1 VRKLSALIVALL
13 FLNIQPTHAVETL
26 PQPFFNYLNS
36 KYLGDPGVILID
48 KATGEVIY
56 ESGSTKAR
64 TPASVL
70 KLTSAAAIA
79 LTLDASTVFKTAIY
93 KTEKRGVFV
102 IWGENDPWIT
112 SNAKYRDANKRAYM
126 PKLIKAA
133 FASDKKLKKI
143 TLIYKGVNNSD
154 IYYAKK
160 ALKRRASVAYK
171 PLSKNIEV
179 ESLITEKIS
188 QVESPPLSKM
198 IRFALL
204 YSDNVLS
211 QRLAMLATGKNGYPL
226 NKDGLNDMI
235 HEKLTSLNVDTTG
248 MYLVDGSGI
257 GGSNRISAVTVSQLL
272 LKIRSEPQLQVV
284 YDSLPVGGES
294 GTLIGRYHTTAPQ
307 AVGIVKAK
315 TGSTRHTVSLAG
327 FTSSGEKEYVFVV
340 IADGVG
346 RTKRSQN
353 AARSAIDR
361 MLGTITKPVVIG
373 LTPPTVENNPVAIT
387 QQPTYIKQR

>member
-1 VRKLSALIVALL
+1 VKKLSALVVALL
-13 FLNIQPTHAVETL
+13 LLNIQPTHAVETL

-36 KYLGDPGVILID
+36 KYLGNPGVILID
-48 KATGEVIY
+48 KASGEVIY

-70 KLTSAAAIA
+70 KLTTAAAIA

-179 ESLITEKIS
+179 ESLITEKLS
-188 QVESPPLSKM
+188 EVESPPLSKM

-226 NKDGLNDMI
+226 NKDGLNDMANA
-235 HEKLTSLNVDTTG
+235 KLTSLGIDTTG
-248 MYLVDGSGI
+248 MKLVDGSGL
-257 GGSNRISAVTVSQLL
+257 GGSNRVSAVTVSQLL
-272 LKIRSEPQLQVV
+272 LKIRSEPQLKVV

-327 FTSSGEKEYVFVV
+327 YTSSGEKEYVFVV

-373 LTPPTVENNPVAIT
+373 LTPPTVDNNQAAIS
-387 QQPTYIKQR
+387 Q

>member
-1 VRKLSALIVALL
+1 MKKLSALVVALL
-13 FLNIQPTHAVETL
+13 LLNIQPTHAVETL

-171 PLSKNIEV
+171 PLSKDVEV

-188 QVESPPLSKM
+188 EVESPPLSKM

-226 NKDGLNDMI
+226 NKDGLNDMA
-235 HEKLTSLNVDTTG
+235 HEKLTTLGIDTKG
-248 MYLVDGSGI
+248 MKLVDGSGL

-272 LKIRSEPQLQVV
+272 LKIRSEPQLKVV

-327 FTSSGEKEYVFVV
+327 YTSSGEKEYVFVV

-361 MLGTITKPVVIG
+361 MLGTITKPVVIA
-373 LTPPTVENNPVAIT
+373 LTPPTVENNPVAIS
-387 QQPTYIKQR
+387 Q

>member
-1 VRKLSALIVALL
+1 VKKLSALVVALL
-13 FLNIQPTHAVETL
+13 LLNIQPTHAVETL

-48 KATGEVIY
+48 KASGEVIY

-79 LTLDASTVFKTAIY
+79 LTLDANTVFKTAIY

-171 PLSKNIEV
+171 PLSKDIEV
-179 ESLITEKIS
+179 ESLITEKLS
-188 QVESPPLSKM
+188 EVESPPLSKM

-226 NKDGLNDMI
+226 NKDGLNDMV
-235 HEKLTSLNVDTTG
+235 HEKLNSLNVDTTG
-248 MYLVDGSGI
+248 MKLVDGSGL

-272 LKIRSEPQLQVV
+272 LKIRSEPQLKVV

-373 LTPPTVENNPVAIT
+373 LTPPTVENNPVATT
-387 QQPTYIKQR
+387 Q

>member
-1 VRKLSALIVALL
+1 MKKLSALVVALL
-13 FLNIQPTHAVETL
+13 LLNIQPTHAVETL

-36 KYLGDPGVILID
+36 KYLGNPGVILID
-48 KATGEVIY
+48 KASGEVIY

-70 KLTSAAAIA
+70 KLTTAAAIA

-179 ESLITEKIS
+179 ESLITEKLS
-188 QVESPPLSKM
+188 EVESPPLSKM

-226 NKDGLNDMI
+226 NKDGLNDMANA
-235 HEKLTSLNVDTTG
+235 KLTSLGIDTTG
-248 MYLVDGSGI
+248 MKLVDGSGL
-257 GGSNRISAVTVSQLL
+257 GGSNRVSAVTVSQLL
-272 LKIRSEPQLQVV
+272 LKIRSEPQLKVV

-327 FTSSGEKEYVFVV
+327 YTSSGEKEYVFVV

-373 LTPPTVENNPVAIT
+373 LTPPTVDNNQAAIS
-387 QQPTYIKQR
+387 Q

>member
-1 VRKLSALIVALL
+1 MKKLSALVVALL
-13 FLNIQPTHAVETL
+13 LLNIQPTHAVETL

-36 KYLGDPGVILID
+36 KYLGNPGVILID
-48 KATGEVIY
+48 KASGEVIY

-70 KLTSAAAIA
+70 KLASAAAIA

-112 SNAKYRDANKRAYM
+112 SNARYRDANKRAYM

-179 ESLITEKIS
+179 ESLITEKLS
-188 QVESPPLSKM
+188 EVESPPLSKM

-226 NKDGLNDMI
+226 NKDGLNDMANA
-235 HEKLTSLNVDTTG
+235 KLTSLGIDTTG
-248 MYLVDGSGI
+248 MKLVDGSGL

-272 LKIRSEPQLQVV
+272 LKIRSEPQLKVV

-327 FTSSGEKEYVFVV
+327 YTSSGEKEYVFVV

-373 LTPPTVENNPVAIT
+373 LTPPTVDNNQAAIS
-387 QQPTYIKQR
+387 Q

>member
-1 VRKLSALIVALL
+1 MRKLSVFIVALL

-70 KLTSAAAIA
+70 KLTTAATIA

-179 ESLITEKIS
+179 ESLVTEKLTE
-188 QVESPPLSKM
+188 VESPPLSKM

-226 NKDGLNDMI
+226 NKDGLNDMAN
-235 HEKLTSLNVDTTG
+235 EKLTSLGIDTKG
-248 MYLVDGSGI
+248 MKLVDGSGLS
-257 GGSNRISAVTVSQLL
+257 GANRVSAVTVSQLL
-272 LKIRSEPQLQVV
+272 LKIRSESQLKVV

-327 FTSSGEKEYVFVV
+327 YTSAGEKEYVFVV

-387 QQPTYIKQR
+387 Q

>member
-1 VRKLSALIVALL
+1 MKKLSALVVALL
-13 FLNIQPTHAVETL
+13 LLNIQPTHAVETL

-36 KYLGDPGVILID
+36 KYLGNPGVILID
-48 KATGEVIY
+48 KASGEVIY

-179 ESLITEKIS
+179 ESLITEKLS
-188 QVESPPLSKM
+188 EVESPPLSKM

-226 NKDGLNDMI
+226 NKDGLNDMANA
-235 HEKLTSLNVDTTG
+235 KLTSLGIDTTG
-248 MYLVDGSGI
+248 MKLVDGSGL

-272 LKIRSEPQLQVV
+272 LKIRSEPQLKVV
-284 YDSLPVGGES
+284 YGSLPVGGES

-327 FTSSGEKEYVFVV
+327 YTSSGEKEYVFVV

-373 LTPPTVENNPVAIT
+373 LTPPTVDNNQAAIS
-387 QQPTYIKQR
+387 Q

>member
-1 VRKLSALIVALL
+1 MKKLSIFIVSLL

-48 KATGEVIY
+48 KASGEVIY

-70 KLTSAAAIA
+70 KLTSTAAIA
-79 LTLDASTVFKTAIY
+79 LTLDANTVFKTAIY

-179 ESLITEKIS
+179 ESLITEKLS

-226 NKDGLNDMI
+226 NKEGLNDMA
-235 HEKLTSLNVDTTG
+235 HEKLTTLGIDTKG
-248 MYLVDGSGI
+248 MKLVDGSGL
-257 GGSNRISAVTVSQLL
+257 GGSNRISAVTVSKLL
-272 LKIRSEPQLQVV
+272 LKIRSEPQLKVV

-327 FTSSGEKEYVFVV
+327 YTSAGEKEYVFVV

-373 LTPPTVENNPVAIT
+373 LTPPTVENNPVVIA
-387 QQPTYIKQR
+387 Q

>member
-1 VRKLSALIVALL
+1 MRKLSVFIVALL

-70 KLTSAAAIA
+70 KLTTAATIA

-133 FASDKKLKKI
+133 FASDKKLKRI

-179 ESLITEKIS
+179 ESLVTEKLTE
-188 QVESPPLSKM
+188 VESPPLSKM
-198 IRFALL
+198 IRFAML

-226 NKDGLNDMI
+226 NKDGLNDMAN
-235 HEKLTSLNVDTTG
+235 EKLTSLGIDTKG
-248 MYLVDGSGI
+248 MKLVDGSGLS
-257 GGSNRISAVTVSQLL
+257 GANRVSAVTVSQLL
-272 LKIRSEPQLQVV
+272 LKIRSESQLKVV

-327 FTSSGEKEYVFVV
+327 YTSSGEKEYVFVV

-387 QQPTYIKQR
+387 Q

>member
-1 VRKLSALIVALL
+1 MKKLSALVVALL

-36 KYLGDPGVILID
+36 KYLGDPSVILID
-48 KATGEVIY
+48 KASGEVIY
-56 ESGSTKAR
+56 ETGSTQAR
-64 TPASVL
+64 RPASVL

-79 LTLDASTVFKTAIY
+79 MTLDANTVFKTAIY

-126 PKLIKAA
+126 PKLINAA

-160 ALKRRASVAYK
+160 ALKRITSVAYE
-171 PLSKNIEV
+171 PLSKNNEV
-179 ESLITEKIS
+179 ESLITEKLTE
-188 QVESPPLSKM
+188 VESPPLSKM

-235 HEKLTSLNVDTTG
+235 HEKLTSLGVDTTG
-248 MYLVDGSGI
+248 MYLVDGSGL
-257 GGSNRISAVTVSQLL
+257 GASSRISAVTVSQLL
-272 LKIRSEPQLQVV
+272 LKIRSEPQLKVV

-294 GTLIGRYHTTAPQ
+294 GTLRSRYHATAPQ
-307 AVGIVKAK
+307 AVGLVRAK
-315 TGSTRHTVSLAG
+315 TGSTRYAISLAG
-327 FTSSGEKEYVFVV
+327 YTSSGEKEYVFVV
-340 IADGVG
+340 IANGVG
-346 RTKRSQN
+346 RTRSLQN
-353 AARSAIDR
+353 AARRTIDR

-373 LTPPTVENNPVAIT
+373 LTPPDVENIPVAIP
-387 QQPTYIKQR
+387 Q

>member
-1 VRKLSALIVALL
+1 MRKLSVFIVALL

-79 LTLDASTVFKTAIY
+79 LTLDANTVFKTAIY

-179 ESLITEKIS
+179 ESLVTEKLTE
-188 QVESPPLSKM
+188 VESPPLSKM

-226 NKDGLNDMI
+226 NKDGLNDMAN
-235 HEKLTSLNVDTTG
+235 EKLTSLGIDTKG
-248 MYLVDGSGI
+248 MKLVDGSGLS
-257 GGSNRISAVTVSQLL
+257 GANRVSAVTVSQLL
-272 LKIRSEPQLQVV
+272 LKIRSEPQLKVV

-327 FTSSGEKEYVFVV
+327 YTSAGEKEYVFVV

-387 QQPTYIKQR
+387 Q

>member
-1 VRKLSALIVALL
+1 MRKLSALVVALL
-13 FLNIQPTHAVETL
+13 LLNIQPTHAVETL

-36 KYLGDPGVILID
+36 KYLGNPGVILID
-48 KATGEVIY
+48 KASGEVIY

-171 PLSKNIEV
+171 PLSKDIEV
-179 ESLITEKIS
+179 ESLITEKLS
-188 QVESPPLSKM
+188 EVESPPLSKM

-226 NKDGLNDMI
+226 NKDGLNDMANA
-235 HEKLTSLNVDTTG
+235 KLTSLGIDTTG
-248 MYLVDGSGI
+248 MKLVDGSGL

-272 LKIRSEPQLQVV
+272 LKIRSEPQLKVV

-327 FTSSGEKEYVFVV
+327 YTSSGEKEYVFVV

-373 LTPPTVENNPVAIT
+373 LTPPTVDNNQAAIS
-387 QQPTYIKQR
+387 Q

>member
-1 VRKLSALIVALL
+1 VKKLSALVVALL
-13 FLNIQPTHAVETL
+13 LLNIQPTHAVETL

-48 KATGEVIY
+48 KASGEVIY

-171 PLSKNIEV
+171 PLSKDIEV
-179 ESLITEKIS
+179 ESLITEKLS
-188 QVESPPLSKM
+188 EVESPPLSKM

-226 NKDGLNDMI
+226 NKDGLNDMV
-235 HEKLTSLNVDTTG
+235 HEKLNSLNVDTSG
-248 MYLVDGSGI
+248 MKLVDGSGL

-272 LKIRSEPQLQVV
+272 LKIRSEPQLKVV

-327 FTSSGEKEYVFVV
+327 YTSSGEKEYVFVV

-373 LTPPTVENNPVAIT
+373 LTPPTVDNNQAAIS
-387 QQPTYIKQR
+387 Q

>member
-1 VRKLSALIVALL
+1 
-13 FLNIQPTHAVETL
+13 
-26 PQPFFNYLNS
+26 
-36 KYLGDPGVILID
+36 
-48 KATGEVIY
+48 
-56 ESGSTKAR
+56 
-64 TPASVL
+64 
-70 KLTSAAAIA
+70 
-79 LTLDASTVFKTAIY
+79 
-93 KTEKRGVFV
+93 
-102 IWGENDPWIT
+102 
-112 SNAKYRDANKRAYM
+112 M

-171 PLSKNIEV
+171 PLSKDVEV

-188 QVESPPLSKM
+188 EVESPPLSKM

-226 NKDGLNDMI
+226 NKDGLNDMA
-235 HEKLTSLNVDTTG
+235 HEKLTTLGIDTKG
-248 MYLVDGSGI
+248 MKLVDGSGL

-272 LKIRSEPQLQVV
+272 LKIRSEPQLKVV

-327 FTSSGEKEYVFVV
+327 YTSSGEKEYVFVV

-361 MLGTITKPVVIG
+361 MLGTITKPVVIA
-373 LTPPTVENNPVAIT
+373 LTPPTVENNPVAIS
-387 QQPTYIKQR
+387 Q

>member
-1 VRKLSALIVALL
+1 MRKLSVFIAAFL
-13 FLNIQPTHAVETL
+13 FLNIEPTHAVETL
-26 PQPFFNYLNS
+26 PQPFYNYLNS

-48 KATGEVIY
+48 KASGEVIY

-93 KTEKRGVFV
+93 KTDKRGVFV

-171 PLSKNIEV
+171 PLSKNIDV

-188 QVESPPLSKM
+188 GVESPPLSKM

-226 NKDGLNDMI
+226 NKEGLNDMA
-235 HEKLTSLNVDTTG
+235 HEKLTTLGIDTKG
-248 MYLVDGSGI
+248 MKLVDGSGLS
-257 GGSNRISAVTVSQLL
+257 GSNRISAVTVSQLL
-272 LKIRSEPQLQVV
+272 LKIRSEPQLKVV

-327 FTSSGEKEYVFVV
+327 YTTSGEKEYVFVV

-346 RTKRSQN
+346 RTKRLQN

-373 LTPPTVENNPVAIT
+373 LTPPTVENTPVAIP
-387 QQPTYIKQR
+387 Q

>member
-1 VRKLSALIVALL
+1 MRKLSVFIVALL

-70 KLTSAAAIA
+70 KLTTAATIA

-133 FASDKKLKKI
+133 FASDKKLKRI

-179 ESLITEKIS
+179 ESLITEKLS
-188 QVESPPLSKM
+188 EVESPPLSKM
-198 IRFALL
+198 IRFAML

-226 NKDGLNDMI
+226 NKDGLNDMA
-235 HEKLTSLNVDTTG
+235 HEKLTTLGIDTKG
-248 MYLVDGSGI
+248 MKLVDGSGLS
-257 GGSNRISAVTVSQLL
+257 GANRVSAVTVSQLL
-272 LKIRSEPQLQVV
+272 LKIRSESQLKVV

-327 FTSSGEKEYVFVV
+327 YTSSGEKEYVFVV

-387 QQPTYIKQR
+387 Q

>member
-1 VRKLSALIVALL
+1 MKKLSALVVALL
-13 FLNIQPTHAVETL
+13 LFNIQPTHAVETL

-48 KATGEVIY
+48 KASGEVIY

-79 LTLDASTVFKTAIY
+79 LTLDANTVFKTAIY

-171 PLSKNIEV
+171 PLSKDIEV
-179 ESLITEKIS
+179 ESLITEKLS
-188 QVESPPLSKM
+188 EVESPPLSKM

-226 NKDGLNDMI
+226 NRDGLNDMV
-235 HEKLTSLNVDTTG
+235 HEKLNSLNVDTTG
-248 MYLVDGSGI
+248 MKLVDGSGL
-257 GGSNRISAVTVSQLL
+257 GGLNRISAVTVSQLL
-272 LKIRSEPQLQVV
+272 LKIRSEPQLKVV

-327 FTSSGEKEYVFVV
+327 YTSSGEKEYVFVV

-387 QQPTYIKQR
+387 Q

>member
-1 VRKLSALIVALL
+1 MRKLSVFIVALL

-48 KATGEVIY
+48 KASGEVIY

-79 LTLDASTVFKTAIY
+79 LTLDANTVFKTAIY

-179 ESLITEKIS
+179 ESLITEKLS
-188 QVESPPLSKM
+188 EVESPPLSKM
-198 IRFALL
+198 IRFAML

-226 NKDGLNDMI
+226 NKDGLNDMA
-235 HEKLTSLNVDTTG
+235 HEKLTSLGIDTTG
-248 MYLVDGSGI
+248 MKLVDGSGL

-272 LKIRSEPQLQVV
+272 LKIRSEPQLKVV

-327 FTSSGEKEYVFVV
+327 YTSSGEKEYVFVV

-387 QQPTYIKQR
+387 Q

>member
-1 VRKLSALIVALL
+1 MKKLPVLVVALL
-13 FLNIQPTHAVETL
+13 LLNIQPTHAVETL

-36 KYLGDPGVILID
+36 KYLADPGVILID
-48 KATGEVIY
+48 RASGEVIY
-56 ESGSTKAR
+56 ESGSTKPR

-79 LTLDASTVFKTAIY
+79 MTLDANTVFKTAIY

-171 PLSKNIEV
+171 PLSKDIEV
-179 ESLITEKIS
+179 ESLITEKLS
-188 QVESPPLSKM
+188 EVESPPLSKM

-211 QRLAMLATGKNGYPL
+211 QRLVMLATGRNGYPL
-226 NKDGLNDMI
+226 TKTGLNDMVT
-235 HEKLTSLNVDTTG
+235 EKLTLLGVDTTG
-248 MYLVDGSGI
+248 MNLVDGSGL

-272 LKIRSEPQLQVV
+272 LKIRSEPQLKVV

-327 FTSSGEKEYVFVV
+327 YTSSGENEYIFVV

-346 RTKRSQN
+346 RTKRLQN

-373 LTPPTVENNPVAIT
+373 LTPPTVENNPVAIP
-387 QQPTYIKQR
+387 Q

>member
-1 VRKLSALIVALL
+1 MRKLSVFIVALL

-48 KATGEVIY
+48 KASGEVIY

-79 LTLDASTVFKTAIY
+79 LTLDANTVFKTAIY

-179 ESLITEKIS
+179 ESLITEKLS

-226 NKDGLNDMI
+226 NKEGLNDMA
-235 HEKLTSLNVDTTG
+235 HEKLTTLGIDTKG
-248 MYLVDGSGI
+248 MKLVDGSGL

-272 LKIRSEPQLQVV
+272 LKIRSEPQLKVV

-327 FTSSGEKEYVFVV
+327 YTSSGEKEYVFVV

-387 QQPTYIKQR
+387 Q

>member
-1 VRKLSALIVALL
+1 MRKLSVLIVALL

-79 LTLDASTVFKTAIY
+79 LTLDANTVFKTAIY

-248 MYLVDGSGI
+248 MKLVDGSGI

-272 LKIRSEPQLQVV
+272 LKIRSEPQLNVV
-284 YDSLPVGGES
+284 YDALPVGGES

-327 FTSSGEKEYVFVV
+327 YTSSGGKEYIFVV

-387 QQPTYIKQR
+387 Q

>member
-1 VRKLSALIVALL
+1 MRKLSVFIVALL
-13 FLNIQPTHAVETL
+13 FINIQPTHAVETL

-48 KATGEVIY
+48 RATGEVIY
-56 ESGSTKAR
+56 ESGSTKTR

-79 LTLDASTVFKTAIY
+79 MTLDANTVFKTAIY

-171 PLSKNIEV
+171 PLSKDIEV

-211 QRLAMLATGKNGYPL
+211 QRLVMLATGRNGYPL
-226 NKDGLNDMI
+226 NKDGLNDMVT
-235 HEKLTSLNVDTTG
+235 EKLTSLGVDTTG
-248 MYLVDGSGI
+248 MKLVDGSGL

-272 LKIRSEPQLQVV
+272 LKIRSEPQLKVV

-315 TGSTRHTVSLAG
+315 TGSSRHTVSLAG
-327 FTSSGEKEYVFVV
+327 YTTSGEKEYVFVV

-346 RTKRSQN
+346 RTKRLQN

-373 LTPPTVENNPVAIT
+373 LTPPTVENTPVAIP
-387 QQPTYIKQR
+387 Q